1 MSRSVWTE
9 ADRQIVRRM
18 AAEGCSSGVICDAF
32 GGKHPLKRV
41 KGLMHRENLAGIG
54 RPLAQSKRKAAD
66 RPAPPVVRKRNR
78 RPAFWADARNAELLQ
93 MVAEGTSN
101 RKIGAHF
108 GKTAGAISLQLLAL
122 RRKGQ
127 GVAARPIGG
136 VRSWSLERCR
146 KLLAQ
151 ALSKSNAE
159 LAIELGMTEKS
170 VASALTRA
178 RKLLLA
184 AGEPAPT
191 RLRTAPAPKAKAAP
205 KVAPKAARKP
215 PQPKP
220 AVAPQRGA
228 PRPIPPVHL
237 AKPADADALPCRIRL
252 GGELLNIN
260 GTGATRDPAYHWRGT
275 VRQARTL
282 ITRNALQGAVIEQL
296 STGAHGGR
304 A

>member
-1 MSRSVWTE
+1 MSRSVWTD
-9 ADRQIVRRM
+9 ADRETVRRM

-32 GGKHPLKRV
+32 GGRHPLKRV
-41 KGLMHRENLAGIG
+41 KGLMYREGLAGLG

-66 RPAPPVVRKRNR
+66 KSAPRVVRKRNR
-78 RPAFWADARNAELLQ
+78 RPAFWTDARNAELLQ
-93 MVAEGTSN
+93 MVTDGKSN
-101 RKIGAHF
+101 RQIGAHF
-108 GKTAGAISLQLLAL
+108 GKTPGAISLQLLAL
-122 RRKGQ
+122 RTKGQ

-136 VRSWSLERCR
+136 VRTWPLARCR

-151 ALSKSNAE
+151 ALSKGNAE
-159 LAIELGMTEKS
+159 LATELGMTEKS

-205 KVAPKAARKP
+205 KAARKP
-215 PQPKP
+215 AQPKP
-220 AVAPQRGA
+220 AVAPLRDA

-237 AKPADADALPCRIRL
+237 AKPADTDALPCRIRL